1 MFGVQTGKLLGYMV
15 IERGIEVNP
24 AKVKAIIEL
33 APPKNLK
40 EAQVLAGNVMALSR
54 FIWRLA
60 AMSLPFFSVLRKGDK
75 IEWTESCQN
84 AFEQLKEFLLTLPM
98 LKQPEENQPLVVYLA
113 VRVESVSAVLIREE
127 KDKQFPVYFIS
138 RVLQGV
144 KKRCSGV
151 EENALAL
158 VTTARRLR
166 PYFLSHPIV
175 VRTNHPLTAPI
186 GSS

>member
-15 IERGIEVNP
+15 TGRGIEVNP
-24 AKVKAIIEL
+24 AKAKVIIEL
-33 APPKNLK
+33 AAPKNLK
-40 EAQVLAGNVMALSR
+40 AAQVLAGNVMALSR
-54 FIWRLA
+54 FISRLA
-60 AMSLPFFSVLRKGDK
+60 AMSVPFFRVLRKGDK
-75 IEWTESCQN
+75 LEWTESCQN
-84 AFEQLKEFLLTLPM
+84 AFEQLKQFLLTLQM

-113 VRVESVSAVLIREE
+113 VMEESVNAVLIIKK
-127 KDKQFPVYFIS
+127 KDKQFHVYFII
-138 RVLQGV
+138 RVLQGA

-151 EENALAL
+151 EENAPAL

-175 VRTNHPLTAPI
+175 VRTNHPLTVPI